1 MGRGGGCALCR
12 ESVGLAGG
20 RASGL
25 RIGMVC
31 ACGRSWDDCDPI
43 PASHSWICCAPT
55 QHTNTPPVHPIL
67 PRSHS
72 PHRLRR
78 STPPRP
84 PSVTPLILRVRSAP
98 RGTPH
103 DQLAADCVAWVSRR
117 CVRLRA
123 CWRGCTSGWGGATWA
138 VACMVRGGVSRVRG
152 RAMWCGPTC
161 VNARVRACVCDH
173 PSLLRAPRA
182 PCFCSAVLA
191 VGVARAA
198 VALGCMRMGAMARGA
213 AGGGAMQGGLSSAP
227 RRSGVRSD
235 RASRVRMRV
244 VGRGARR
251 GGRRD
256 ASWARMQAGG
266 V

>member
-1 MGRGGGCALCR
+1 MTVILSLRPTAGSAVLRLNTPTPPPSTQFCHGRTP
-12 ESVGLAGG
+12 
-20 RASGL
+20 
-25 RIGMVC
+25 
-31 ACGRSWDDCDPI
+31 PI
-43 PASHSWICCAPT
+43 PCGVRPRHDPLQSPLSSFVSAQHHAVPHMTSWLLTVWRGCCA
-55 QHTNTPPVHPIL
+55 
-67 PRSHS
+67 
-72 PHRLRR
+72 
-78 STPPRP
+78 
-84 PSVTPLILRVRSAP
+84 
-98 RGTPH
+98 
-103 DQLAADCVAWVSRR
+103 WRR

-123 CWRGCTSGWGGATWA
+123 CWRGCAAGWGGATLA

-161 VNARVRACVCDH
+161 VNARVRVCVCDH

-191 VGVARAA
+191 VVVAGAA
-198 VALGCMRMGAMARGA
+198 VALGCMQMWAVARDA